1 MFVIATLHENC
12 CHEAYRIVG
21 QWLYDHAVKLARWQ
35 HLKWGAER
43 DLLCLATFV
52 NDRFIL
58 SSLQTHF
65 VLLGHV

>member
-52 NDRFIL
+52 N
-58 SSLQTHF
+58 
-65 VLLGHV
+65 